1 VGAGGAEPGED
12 DEPVAPAVPAVLPP
26 PSPRRTAIGTPL
38 TAAIADT
45 VLEAIRARAR
55 RAGPPTAAAAA
66 AAAAPHPVCCAL
78 EILRLRAFRRWVVCG
93 WGAWLTIWRCR
104 GGDAVRW
111 ARGEQ

>member
-55 RAGPPTAAAAA
+55 RAGPPAAAAAAA
-66 AAAAPHPVCCAL
+66 AAAAPHPLCAAL
-78 EILRLRAFRRWVVCG
+78 LKSCG
-93 WGAWLTIWRCR
+93 SVPSVAGWCV
-104 GGDAVRW
+104 GG
-111 ARGEQ
+111 GLG